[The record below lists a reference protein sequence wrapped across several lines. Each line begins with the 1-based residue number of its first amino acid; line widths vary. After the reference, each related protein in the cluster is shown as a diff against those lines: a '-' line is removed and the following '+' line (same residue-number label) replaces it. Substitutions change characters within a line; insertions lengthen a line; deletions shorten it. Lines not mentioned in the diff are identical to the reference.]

1 MMPSQQPA
9 ARRSEPTRIESGAAE
24 TLRYIRST
32 IDSAQRFTTVPGKGC
47 IAIGAVG
54 LAAAGLETAAG
65 LSHLWLQIWIVAAVL
80 ACGIASLSVVAKARA
95 QGLSLQRTA
104 ARRFFMTLA
113 PAFVAGAVLTIAL
126 ADAVP
131 RDTIAGA
138 WLLLYGA
145 GLAASGVF
153 AIQAVLTAGV
163 AFMALGTATLAL
175 PAGSGSTMLALGFGG
190 IHIVLGEVVRRNH
203 GG

>member
-1 MMPSQQPA
+1 MTRRADHAERLIMELA
-9 ARRSEPTRIESGAAE
+9 AGQHGVVARVQLIRAGVSSDVVEHRLAAGWLRRMHRGV
-24 TLRYIRST
+24 Y
-32 IDSAQRFTTVPGKGC
+32 
-47 IAIGAVG
+47 AVG
-54 LAAAGLETAAG
+54 PVIAPKAREL
-65 LSHLWLQIWIVAAVL
+65 AAVL
-80 ACGIASLSVVAKARA
+80 ACGIAALSVIAKARA

-126 ADAVP
+126 VDAVP

-153 AIQAVLTAGV
+153 AIQAVVTAGI
-163 AFMALGTATLAL
+163 AFMALGIATLAL
-175 PAGSGSTMLALGFGG
+175 PAGSGPTMLALGFGG

>member
-1 MMPSQQPA
+1 MTPPQQSA
-9 ARRSEPTRIESGAAE
+9 VRRNEPIRIDSGAAE

-32 IDSAQRFTTVPGKGC
+32 IDTAQRFTTVPGKGC
-47 IAIGAVG
+47 IVIGAVG
-54 LAAAGLETAAG
+54 LAAAALETVTG
-65 LSHLWLQIWIVAAVL
+65 FRDYWLQIWIVAAVL
-80 ACGIASLSVVAKARA
+80 ACAVAALSVVAKARA

-131 RDTIAGA
+131 RDTIAGT

-153 AIQAVLTAGV
+153 AIQAVVTAGV

-175 PAGSGSTMLALGFGG
+175 PAGSGTTMLALGFGG

>member
-1 MMPSQQPA
+1 MMPSQNSA
-9 ARRSEPTRIESGAAE
+9 ARRSEPTRIDSGAAE

-32 IDSAQRFTTVPGKGC
+32 IDTAQRFTTVPGKGC

-54 LAAAGLETAAG
+54 IAAAGLETVAG
-65 LSHLWLQIWIVAAVL
+65 FGELWLEIWIAAAAA
-80 ACGIASLSVVAKARA
+80 ACGIAVFSVVAKARA

-113 PAFVAGAVLTIAL
+113 PAFVAGAVLTVAL
-126 ADAVP
+126 VDAVP

-163 AFMALGTATLAL
+163 AFMALGVATLAL
-175 PAGSGSTMLALGFGG
+175 PEGSGPTMLALGFGG
-190 IHIVLGEVVRRNH
+190 VHVVLGEIVRRNH